1 MQLKLTII
9 LSIKPKLMYCQ
20 ELANGSLFIK
30 DILSNNNFALY
41 MSDLPMDMKLNICSE
56 MSDKYKPIIMDS
68 I

>member
-1 MQLKLTII
+1 
-9 LSIKPKLMYCQ
+9 MYCQ